1 MTLILQTT
9 NYYIPT
15 INFII
20 MATYKID
27 ITKEHCPMTF
37 VKTKIE
43 LSKLKEGDVLNVL
56 VSEGE
61 PLENIPA
68 SSTEQG
74 YKVLSV
80 SETEIKGTHLI
91 VIQK

>member
-1 MTLILQTT
+1 
-9 NYYIPT
+9 
-15 INFII
+15 
-20 MATYKID
+20 MATYNIN

-43 LSKLKEGDVLNVL
+43 LSKLKEGDELHVL

-61 PLENIPA
+61 PLENIPK
-68 SSTEQG
+68 SSEEQG

-80 SETEIKGTHLI
+80 NETDVKGTHLI